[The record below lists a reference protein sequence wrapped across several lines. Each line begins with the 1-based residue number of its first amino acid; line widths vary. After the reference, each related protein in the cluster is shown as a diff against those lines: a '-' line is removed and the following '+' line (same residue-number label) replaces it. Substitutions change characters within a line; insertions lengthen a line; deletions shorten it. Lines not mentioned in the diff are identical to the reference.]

1 MSFESSHHE
10 QSDRSRREKLALLNH
25 LVSQTH
31 CRRFDGGPEREL
43 ISQIE
48 GTISFL
54 THSLND
60 TPNVQERPLQ
70 APPAKHH
77 HTNPHGVVFGIGTPQ
92 AFSANDIQ
100 ANTTTRFAP
109 NERKVYILGKGW
121 LSTSTELTL
130 TPPNSASDDTT
141 PIAQDRQ
148 KHTLGQRL
156 HNGVQQ
162 AIHTLNAACQRILR
176 ACIVACVFFLLG
188 STQIVVGHIC
198 LTITT
203 LAHFLG
209 SAVQPDVLKQLDTTG
224 HTFIHAGH
232 IDWLT
237 LPHRCRLALGIS

>member
-77 HTNPHGVVFGIGTPQ
+77 HSNPHGVVFGIGTPQ

-109 NERKVYILGKGW
+109 NDRKVYILGKGW
-121 LSTSTELTL
+121 LSTTTELTL
-130 TPPNSASDDTT
+130 TPPNSASSATDDTT

-148 KHTLGQRL
+148 KHTLAQR
-156 HNGVQQ
+156 
-162 AIHTLNAACQRILR
+162 TLR

-198 LTITT
+198 LTITA
-203 LAHFLG
+203 LAHLLG
-209 SAVQPDVLKQLDTTG
+209 NAVQPDVLKQLDTTG